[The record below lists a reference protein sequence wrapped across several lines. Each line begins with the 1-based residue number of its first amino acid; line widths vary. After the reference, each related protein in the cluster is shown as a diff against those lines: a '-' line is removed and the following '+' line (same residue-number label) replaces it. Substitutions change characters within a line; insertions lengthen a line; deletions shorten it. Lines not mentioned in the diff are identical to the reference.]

1 MSSPVQLVSVGDILT
16 YLGLG
21 LKGAETLLALLKLK
35 SDTPQD
41 VLEAVEAAVAALQKV
56 QGNPVILGQLE
67 ALRLKPQW

>member
-1 MSSPVQLVSVGDILT
+1 MSTAPAVPIGDILT
-16 YLGLG
+16 YLSLG

-67 ALRLKPQW
+67 AMRLKPQW